1 MNDINLAERKKKRQ
15 NLKNIES
22 AINTASVHLF
32 TNIP

>member
-1 MNDINLAERKKKRQ
+1 MTSIWQKEKKRQ

-22 AINTASVHLF
+22 AINKASVHLF